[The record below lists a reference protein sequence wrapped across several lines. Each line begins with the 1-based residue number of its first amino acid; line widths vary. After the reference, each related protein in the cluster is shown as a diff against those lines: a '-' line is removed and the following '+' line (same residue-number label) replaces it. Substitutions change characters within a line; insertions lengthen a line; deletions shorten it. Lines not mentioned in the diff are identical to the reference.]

1 MGRRRKG
8 RAINGV
14 FLLDK
19 PLGESSNNVLQKVR
33 AMYGAAKAGH
43 TGALDPLASGMLPI
57 CLGEATKFSQFLL
70 DADKTYEVTATLG
83 IRTTTSD
90 ADGEV
95 VSTLPVTSTEDD
107 IRAACL
113 SFVGASKQIPS
124 MFSALKHEGKPLYWY
139 ARQGIEID
147 RPARDI
153 TIFALDI
160 LRIEGAEV
168 DMRVHCSKGTYIRSL
183 VDDIGQVLGCGAY
196 VSRLH
201 RSQVAGYPSD
211 KMMSLDALQTLVDTH
226 RIDKG
231 SEHHPYIDP
240 LLLPMDIP
248 LYALGSTVATD
259 AQINGVKVG
268 MPFIPAKMTPAQVDE
283 TVVDV
288 KAMALSKDGFEQVK
302 VYDESGNIYAVA
314 ELKDD
319 GYLHPKRVVVYS
331 E

>member
-268 MPFIPAKMTPAQVDE
+268 MPFIPAQITPAQVDE

-302 VYDESGNIYAVA
+302 VYDESGKIYAVA

-319 GYLHPKRVVVYS
+319 GYLYPKRVVVYS